1 MSDAF
6 PSCWLGFSSDGFPS
20 FLILS
25 SFWAAH
31 TTIIAQLV
39 IFRREVE
46 TQDPSG
52 MHGGTLPLQ
61 ISGQEKAATTTLAS
75 PGLVGR
81 QNPSQKWKN
90 REARSGSR
98 PTPAPTRLGTYL
110 LVDLPLKLD
119 HFVLHANVE
128 LLQVLRRAGLD
139 LQRLQ
144 LLPGLPAPV
153 ITLQDDGGTSD
164 PSETGA
170 GQPAAGVFLEDGGF
184 VLCEDL

>member
-1 MSDAF
+1 M
-6 PSCWLGFSSDGFPS
+6 
-20 FLILS
+20 
-25 SFWAAH
+25 
-31 TTIIAQLV
+31 

-75 PGLVGR
+75 PDLVGR
-81 QNPSQKWKN
+81 QKWKN
-90 REARSGSR
+90 GEAQSGSR

>member
-1 MSDAF
+1 M
-6 PSCWLGFSSDGFPS
+6 
-20 FLILS
+20 
-25 SFWAAH
+25 
-31 TTIIAQLV
+31 

-184 VLCEDL
+184 VLGEDL